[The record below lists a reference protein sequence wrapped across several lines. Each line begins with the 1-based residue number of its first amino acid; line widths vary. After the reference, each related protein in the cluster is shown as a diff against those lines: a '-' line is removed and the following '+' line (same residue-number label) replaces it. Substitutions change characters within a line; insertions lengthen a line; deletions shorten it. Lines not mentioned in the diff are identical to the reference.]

1 MLDIMRKSV
10 NGFVGILLIALLVV
24 AFGLWGIADTFTGFS
39 NNVLAKVG
47 DEEIERVEFQ
57 LRYLQQLQAIEQQF
71 GTSVS
76 PDQARSLGLDR
87 DVLRNMIGSAALRA
101 TAVDLG
107 LGQSDEALAAEII
120 ADPNFAGP
128 NGKFDEPTFRAVL
141 QRNGLSEKLYVK
153 DQRDFNIRAQM
164 SNASYERAI
173 MPAMMSEKLFSHFLE
188 RRVAKYLILT
198 LESIDDVGEPTEE
211 ELESFYEQAK
221 LRFTEAER
229 RSADL
234 LVLTAERFSE
244 NMSFSDEELRAEYEQ
259 SIDLFTQA
267 EERAID
273 QLVLADDVEIAKVSA
288 LIAQNKP
295 FVDIVRAAGQD
306 FDNTDLGWV
315 KTSDIISA
323 ELSEKAFAMEKGEI
337 SNVIEGPLGAV
348 VLRVRD
354 IKPEVVQSF
363 EDVADNL
370 RQAIALDR
378 ALEDMLAFSETVEDN
393 RAAGVSLQE
402 IGQRFDLPVVSVE
415 KFTRDGTLEDGKSS
429 EILQRYPS
437 LLESLYGAVTGE
449 DIAMFEAP
457 DGSFVW
463 AQVNDIQPSQVQPLT
478 AVRQDAIAQWKVAE
492 QAKLLEAMAAHLV
505 SHGNSGVAFDTLA
518 KDFPRRTLTS
528 EPMTRQ
534 VSNDTFSEQ
543 AVERLFAVEKNK
555 FAWAPVGFGS
565 ELLVMQAV
573 DVIDAE
579 LKDGEAKD
587 LIYGGELRK
596 YRADLVNQFI
606 MSLRTTY
613 GVEVYD
619 SAVQQAL
626 NQLAAR

>member
-1 MLDIMRKSV
+1 
-10 NGFVGILLIALLVV
+10 
-24 AFGLWGIADTFTGFS
+24 
-39 NNVLAKVG
+39 
-47 DEEIERVEFQ
+47 
-57 LRYLQQLQAIEQQF
+57 
-71 GTSVS
+71 
-76 PDQARSLGLDR
+76 
-87 DVLRNMIGSAALRA
+87 
-101 TAVDLG
+101 
-107 LGQSDEALAAEII
+107 
-120 ADPNFAGP
+120 
-128 NGKFDEPTFRAVL
+128 
-141 QRNGLSEKLYVK
+141 
-153 DQRDFNIRAQM
+153 
-164 SNASYERAI
+164 
-173 MPAMMSEKLFSHFLE
+173 MMSEKLFSHFLE

-273 QLVLADDVEIAKVSA
+273 QLVLADDGEIAKVSA

-437 LLESLYGAVTGE
+437 LLESLYEAVTGE

-505 SHGNSGVAFDTLA
+505 SQGNSGVAFDTLA

>member
-101 TAVDLG
+101 SAVDLG

-153 DQRDFNIRAQM
+153 DQRDFNIRGQM

-273 QLVLADDVEIAKVSA
+273 QLVLADDGEIAKVSA

-437 LLESLYGAVTGE
+437 LLESLYEAVTGE

-505 SHGNSGVAFDTLA
+505 SQGNSGVAFDTLA

-606 MSLRTTY
+606 LSLRTTY

>member
-39 NNVLAKVG
+39 NSVLAKVG

-57 LRYLQQLQAIEQQF
+57 LRYLQQLQTIEQQF
-71 GTSVS
+71 GTTVS
-76 PDQARSLGLDR
+76 PDQARGLGLDR
-87 DVLRNMIGSAALRA
+87 EVLRNMIGSAALRA
-101 TAVDLG
+101 AAIDLG

-153 DQRDFNIRAQM
+153 DQRDFNIRDQM
-164 SNASYERAI
+164 SKASYERAI

-188 RRVAKYLILT
+188 RRIAKYLILT
-198 LESIDDVGEPTEE
+198 LDSIDDVGEPTEE

-221 LRFTEAER
+221 LRFTQAER

-244 NMSFSDEELRAEYEQ
+244 NMTFSDEELRVEYDQ
-259 SIDLFTQA
+259 SIDLFTQP

-273 QLVLADDVEIAKVSA
+273 QLVLADDIEIAKVSS

-295 FVDIVRAAGQD
+295 FVEIVSAVGQD

-315 KTSDIISA
+315 KVSDIISA
-323 ELSEKAFAMEKGEI
+323 ELSKKAFAMEKGEI
-337 SNVIEGPLGAV
+337 NNVIEGPLGAV

-363 EDVADNL
+363 EAVADNL

-378 ALEDMLAFSETVEDN
+378 ALEDMVAFSETVEDN
-393 RAAGVSLQE
+393 RAASVSLQE
-402 IGQRFDLPVVSVE
+402 IGQRFDLAVVSVE
-415 KFTRDGTLEDGKSS
+415 QFTRDGTLENGKSS

-437 LLESLYGAVTGE
+437 LTESLYGAVIGE

-463 AQVNDIQPSQVQPLT
+463 AQVKDIQPSQVQPLA

-492 QAKLLEAMAAHLV
+492 QAKLLEAMAEHLV
-505 SHGNSGVAFDTLA
+505 SQGNSGVDFDTLA
-518 KDFPRRTLTS
+518 KDFPRRALTS
-528 EPMTRQ
+528 EQMTRQ
-534 VSNDTFSEQ
+534 VSNETFSEQ
-543 AVERLFAVEKNK
+543 AVEKLFAVGKSK

-606 MSLRTTY
+606 QSLRSTY
-613 GVEVYD
+613 GVKVYD
-619 SAVQQAL
+619 SAVQQAV
-626 NQLAAR
+626 NQMAAR